1 MVDANNLSKYNDLWL
16 GAMLLLGHGHHRRQR
31 PSKELPLCY
40 VLVEFQLTT
49 FHLSF
54 GVVHQINPLRIFL
67 GDLSAFR
74 VIILSPYFSLSNKIF
89 FVAPLVYYGILTL

>member
-1 MVDANNLSKYNDLWL
+1 MEWLSPQSFTETLEMVDANNISKYNDLWL
-16 GAMLLLGHGHHRRQR
+16 GAMLSLRHGHHRRQR

-67 GDLSAFR
+67 GDYL
-74 VIILSPYFSLSNKIF
+74 LL
-89 FVAPLVYYGILTL
+89 G